1 MKGFIEV
8 TTYEG
13 KIKRLINLNNIVEV
27 IDWYPVSIKIINNDA
42 FVTEESYE
50 QIKQLIKEA
59 Q

>member
-8 TTYEG
+8 TPYEG

-42 FVTEESYE
+42 FVIEESYE

>member
-42 FVTEESYE
+42 FV
-50 QIKQLIKEA
+50 I
-59 Q
+59 

>member
-42 FVTEESYE
+42 FVIEESYE

>member
-27 IDWYPVSIKIINNDA
+27 IDWYPVSIKYLNNDA
-42 FVTEESYE
+42 FRIEESYE

>member
-13 KIKRLINLNNIVEV
+13 KRKRLINLNNIVEV

-42 FVTEESYE
+42 FVIEESYE

>member
-8 TTYEG
+8 TYSGG
-13 KIKRLINLNNIVEV
+13 KKILININRIEKLSNNV
-27 IDWYPVSIKIINNDA
+27 IYLVNNSYYK
-42 FVTEESYE
+42 FEESYE